1 MYLTNQ
7 ELSNVNGGAIK
18 LGSAKWIIVGGIA
31 TFIIGFVNGLLRPLS
46 CKASK

>member
-1 MYLTNQ
+1 MYLTNK
-7 ELSNVNGGAIK
+7 ELSDINGGAIK
-18 LGSAKWIIVGGIA
+18 LAASKWIIIGGVA